1 MATAYEWVVE
11 EMDGEDIEDTH
22 CFDSL
27 KEAKTALGPGDCLA
41 LRKMKS
47 NRDADSVDSFAYAYM
62 DSGKLPEKFDDG
74 SFVPARYLREA
85 AN

>member
-27 KEAKTALGPGDCLA
+27 NEARAALKPGDCLA
-41 LRKMKS
+41 LRKLKS
-47 NRDADSVDSFAYAYM
+47 NRDGDSVESFSYAYLAN
-62 DSGKLPEKFDDG
+62 GKLPAEFDDG
-74 SFVPARYLREA
+74 SAVSDRYLREA
-85 AN
+85 IS